1 MRPVIAKRQGTG
13 STAVRAAV
21 LSLALMVGAL
31 WFLGEPGQVHA
42 CKCAQPGTPSVEL
55 ERFSAGFAGR
65 AVSIQ
70 HSYDPM
76 IPRQLL
82 SPLRTAPRLA
92 SRSALCGRALSTR
105 TCTSPHHQPAAAAGS
120 PLSKGKSTSSTVTTA
135 IMLTADTLLAYAVGP
150 PSLGKR
156 KPTSTL
162 SGRGML
168 LKPGPADQRPK
179 NHQTRHFQ
187 VPAVTAHWSGQQPW
201 SWESAQP
208 WRLEAW
214 A

>member
-1 MRPVIAKRQGTG
+1 MG
-13 STAVRAAV
+13 S
-21 LSLALMVGAL
+21 
-31 WFLGEPGQVHA
+31 EPQ
-42 CKCAQPGTPSVEL
+42 
-55 ERFSAGFAGR
+55 AGLQ
-65 AVSIQ
+65 AVSPGGSDAQDQEAQEARIL
-70 HSYDPM
+70 SMPATTSM
-76 IPRQLL
+76 

-120 PLSKGKSTSSTVTTA
+120 PLSKGKSTSSTVTTV

-179 NHQTRHFQ
+179 NHKTRHFQ
-187 VPAVTAHWSGQQPW
+187 VPAVTAHRSGQQPW

>member
-1 MRPVIAKRQGTG
+1 MCGTWD
-13 STAVRAAV
+13 
-21 LSLALMVGAL
+21 SLPKS
-31 WFLGEPGQVHA
+31 WRSFLQFSRGEQSRSN
-42 CKCAQPGTPSVEL
+42 T
-55 ERFSAGFAGR
+55 
-65 AVSIQ
+65 
-70 HSYDPM
+70 PM

-120 PLSKGKSTSSTVTTA
+120 PLSKGKSTSSTVTTV

-179 NHQTRHFQ
+179 NHKTRHFQ

>member
-1 MRPVIAKRQGTG
+1 MGV
-13 STAVRAAV
+13 
-21 LSLALMVGAL
+21 L
-31 WFLGEPGQVHA
+31 WFLGDPGQVHA
-42 CKCAQPGTPSVEL
+42 CSCAQPGTPSEEVEK
-55 ERFSAGFAGR
+55 FSAVFAGR

-70 HSYDPM
+70 HSYDPKATSV
-76 IPRQLL
+76 
-82 SPLRTAPRLA
+82 SPKDRTTVGFEV
-92 SRSALCGRALSTR
+92 SAVWKGTVHEDMYITTPPTGGSCGFTFVE
-105 TCTSPHHQPAAAAGS
+105 GED
-120 PLSKGKSTSSTVTTA
+120 TSSTLTTV

-156 KPTSTL
+156 KPHRTL

-179 NHQTRHFQ
+179 NHKPRHFQ
-187 VPAVTAHWSGQQPW
+187 VPAVAAHRSGQQPW

>member
-1 MRPVIAKRQGTG
+1 MQPVIAKRQGIG

-21 LSLALMVGAL
+21 LSLALMVGVSGSL
-31 WFLGEPGQVHA
+31 GTLGRSTRVSVRNLGLLPKSWRSFLQFSRGEQSRSN
-42 CKCAQPGTPSVEL
+42 T
-55 ERFSAGFAGR
+55 
-65 AVSIQ
+65 
-70 HSYDPM
+70 PM
-76 IPRQLL
+76 IPRQRL

-120 PLSKGKSTSSTVTTA
+120 PLSKGKSTSSTVTTV

-179 NHQTRHFQ
+179 NHKTRHFQ
-187 VPAVTAHWSGQQPW
+187 VPAVTAHRSGQQPW